1 MTTYEYRQNAYPYNH
16 DGKALQFEV
25 TAVRLDGDDQD
36 LPSDPGQFRLFERDE
51 PWTSAEFDV
60 ELTVTDAT
68 LDYVLPSSEDHEGAL
83 IVAGYAP
90 QTHGRFIAPIKT
102 DSFDAGTYSDTIELE
117 RESYRGR
124 IELEPLLIRKNHR
137 SADDEYANQSGRML
151 AYGSYVDV
159 YLDQPRLSLSGDLP
173 VIPANFEEGSN
184 PGKPGTEWYVDV
196 TDASKPKL
204 YLNEAYP
211 TVVAAINAVERPTKH
226 GLVGRVT
233 LDHLAVSMLTQFTIK
248 AASHAVIKDSI
259 EYDWQETL
267 LTDLCS
273 EYFAEGTIDEFESSL
288 EIEAISTTIN
298 EIEAIYQRRQ
308 QPHNDVKRLL
318 EMI

>member
-1 MTTYEYRQNAYPYNH
+1 MTTYEYQQDAYPYNH
-16 DGKALQFEV
+16 DGKALRFEV
-25 TAVRLDGDDQD
+25 TAVRIDGDDHE
-36 LPSDPGQFRLFERDE
+36 LPAESGQFRLFKHDD
-51 PWTSAEFDV
+51 PWTTAEFDV
-60 ELTVTDAT
+60 ELTVTDET
-68 LDYVLPSSEDHEGAL
+68 LDYVFPSSVHHEGAL
-83 IVAGYAP
+83 ILAGYAP
-90 QTHGRFIAPIKT
+90 QTHGRFIEPIKT
-102 DSFDAGTYSDTIELE
+102 DDFGAGTYNGTIELE
-117 RESYRGR
+117 RESYRGHV
-124 IELEPLLIRKNHR
+124 ELEPLLIRKNLH
-137 SADDEYANQSGRML
+137 SGDDEYASQSGRML
-151 AYGSYVDV
+151 AYGPYVDV
-159 YLDQPRLSLSGDLP
+159 YFDPPRLSLSGDLP
-173 VIPANFEEGSN
+173 VIPANFKEDNN

-211 TVVAAINAVERPTKH
+211 TVVAAINAVERPTKQ

-248 AASHAVIKDSI
+248 AASHAVIKDGI

-267 LTDLCS
+267 LMDLCG
-273 EYFAEGTIDEFESSL
+273 EYFAEGTIDEFENSL

-308 QPHNDVKRLL
+308 QPHNDVKQLL